1 MAVSKERASLL
12 EKKIIDSL
20 IKEQFIVVGDNAEE
34 LIKDIDEILYGELT
48 VDQRLNA
55 EVRRLLE
62 KYESEIEKG
71 RLDYRSLFEM
81 TKKKL
86 ARERNIIL

>member
-1 MAVSKERASLL
+1 MAVSRQRASQLAH
-12 EKKIIDSL
+12 KILKDLVNRKYID
-20 IKEQFIVVGDNAEE
+20 VHDNKEE
-34 LIKDIDEILYGELT
+34 LIKLVDEILYEEFT

-81 TKKKL
+81 TKKRL